1 MKIHIL
7 DKRKAQYMDFSGQ
20 FDMLLSGVESEKSKR
35 EVFND
40 FLTLSLYTYTQ
51 PFYRS
56 IKIERETREIYKQYK
71 KSDIEQFQTM
81 LTLALVAIDARI
93 ENFWED
99 VCIYSGV
106 KGDDSKSGIYISIES
121 NSDREERFFT
131 MREAES
137 RTGSSIVRFAD
148 CMNEEGFDYLRC
160 LKVIAGEK
168 DEIYFKITYLQLAFR
183 SIAGEV
189 SLLDEKG
196 EVKERLFTPMYFIN
210 GVYLK
215 DKEFEA
221 VKAVRTGDILASKI
235 KGIGRYDISDD

>member
-1 MKIHIL
+1 
-7 DKRKAQYMDFSGQ
+7 MDFSGQ
-20 FDMLLSGVESEKSKR
+20 FDILLSGVESRKSKR
-35 EVFND
+35 EVLSD
-40 FLTLSLYTYTQ
+40 FLTLSLYKFTQ

-56 IKIERETREIYKQYK
+56 IKIEKKTKEIYKQYK

-81 LTLALVAIDARI
+81 LTLALVATDARI

-106 KGDDSKSGIYISIES
+106 KGDDSGSDVYINIES
-121 NSDREERFFT
+121 NSDREESFFT

-137 RTGSSIVRFAD
+137 RTGNSIVRFAD
-148 CMNEEGFDYLRC
+148 CMKEKGFDYLRC

-183 SIAGEV
+183 NIAGEI

-210 GVYLK
+210 GIYLK
-215 DKEFEA
+215 DNEFDT
-221 VKAVRTGDILASKI
+221 VKTVRTGDILASKI
-235 KGIGRYDISDD
+235 KRLWRYDISDD

>member
-7 DKRKAQYMDFSGQ
+7 DKRKAKYMDFSMQ
-20 FDMLLSGVESEKSKR
+20 FDMLLSEVESKKSKR

-56 IKIERETREIYKQYK
+56 IKIERETKEIYKQYK

-81 LTLALVAIDARI
+81 LTLALVATDARI
-93 ENFWED
+93 EDFWED

-106 KGDDSKSGIYISIES
+106 KSEESQSGIYINIES
-121 NSDREERFFT
+121 NSDRGERFFT
-131 MREAES
+131 IREAES

-189 SLLDEKG
+189 SLVDEKG
-196 EVKERLFTPMYFIN
+196 EVKKRLFTPMYFIN
-210 GVYLK
+210 GIYLK

-221 VKAVRTGDILASKI
+221 VKSVRTGDILASKI